1 MLKNILQKQISFPV
15 AAAIIMVL
23 GISSAGLF
31 FIFRNKIYQYQL
43 LLQDDAGSREIFD
56 LEYGSLPQM
65 SDENFFARTKKKL
78 ISEKAE
84 FIEANL
90 SEMKISLY
98 QSGNATKEFQI
109 IGKGKEGSWWE
120 TPAGIYKIELK
131 EKLHFSSIGQVY
143 M

>member
-65 SDENFFARTKKKL
+65 SDENFFSRTKKKL
-78 ISEKAE
+78 ISEKADFHFGE
-84 FIEANL
+84 IGFNKL
-90 SEMKISLY
+90 SFFRNKFFLC
-98 QSGNATKEFQI
+98 
-109 IGKGKEGSWWE
+109 
-120 TPAGIYKIELK
+120 P
-131 EKLHFSSIGQVY
+131 
-143 M
+143 